1 MKKYVDKKHDN
12 DNNYHYHVNILVILI
27 NLSRLNRKD
36 NTVSVAIL
44 GGLDRLKPYYLK
56 QGRNLGFDN
65 MKVFSKKFPDMVK
78 RLSKFERIVIC
89 TGNVA
94 HTMVEGTVRM
104 AQINGI
110 QIGRT
115 HSSSVSAMKK
125 CLEKMSI

>member
-1 MKKYVDKKHDN
+1 MLTIN
-12 DNNYHYHVNILVILI
+12 MIMILIIIIMLIFWMILV

-44 GGLDRLKPYYLK
+44 GGLDRLKPHYLN
-56 QGRNLGFDN
+56 QGRTLGFDK

-125 CLEKMSI
+125 CLQQISI

>member
-1 MKKYVDKKHDN
+1 MS
-12 DNNYHYHVNILVILI
+12 I
-27 NLSRLNRKD
+27 
-36 NTVSVAIL
+36 AIL
-44 GGLDRLKPYYLK
+44 GGLDRLKPHYLRH
-56 QGRNLGFDN
+56 GRSLGFN
-65 MKVFSKKFPDMVK
+65 NVKVFSKKFPDMVK

-94 HTMVEGTVRM
+94 HSMVEGTVRM

-125 CLEKMSI
+125 CFEQISN

>member
-1 MKKYVDKKHDN
+1 MLTIN
-12 DNNYHYHVNILVILI
+12 MIMILIIIIMLIFWMILV

-65 MKVFSKKFPDMVK
+65 MKVFSKKFPDMIK

>member
-1 MKKYVDKKHDN
+1 M
-12 DNNYHYHVNILVILI
+12 ILTKFEQVLQ
-27 NLSRLNRKD
+27 RKD

-44 GGLDRLKPYYLK
+44 GGLERLKPYYLK
-56 QGRNLGFDN
+56 HGRNLGFNN

-104 AQINGI
+104 AKMNGI
-110 QIGRT
+110 HVGRT
-115 HSSSVSAMKK
+115 HSSSISAMKK
-125 CLEKMSI
+125 CLKEITVYNQ

>member
-1 MKKYVDKKHDN
+1 M
-12 DNNYHYHVNILVILI
+12 
-27 NLSRLNRKD
+27 
-36 NTVSVAIL
+36 SVVIL
-44 GGLDRLKPYYLK
+44 GGIDRLKPHYLK
-56 QGRNLGFDN
+56 HGRNLGFN
-65 MKVFSKKFPDMVK
+65 NIKVFSKRFLDMVK

-125 CLEKMSI
+125 CLKKISI

>member
-1 MKKYVDKKHDN
+1 MS
-12 DNNYHYHVNILVILI
+12 I
-27 NLSRLNRKD
+27 
-36 NTVSVAIL
+36 AIL
-44 GGLDRLKPYYLK
+44 GGLDRLKPHYLRH
-56 QGRNLGFDN
+56 GRSLGFSN
-65 MKVFSKKFPDMVK
+65 VKVFSKKFPDMVK

-125 CLEKMSI
+125 CFEQITN

>member
-1 MKKYVDKKHDN
+1 M
-12 DNNYHYHVNILVILI
+12 ILI

-94 HTMVEGTVRM
+94 HTMVAGTVRM

-125 CLEKMSI
+125 CLEQISI

>member
-12 DNNYHYHVNILVILI
+12 DNNYHYHVYTLMILVY
-27 NLSRLNRKD
+27 LSRLNRKD

-125 CLEKMSI
+125 CLEKISN

>member
-1 MKKYVDKKHDN
+1 M
-12 DNNYHYHVNILVILI
+12 
-27 NLSRLNRKD
+27 
-36 NTVSVAIL
+36 SVAIL
-44 GGLDRLKPYYLK
+44 GGLDRLKPHYIK
-56 QGRNLGFDN
+56 QGRSLGFN
-65 MKVFSKKFPDMVK
+65 NVKVFSTKFPDMVK

-110 QIGRT
+110 QVDRT

-125 CLEKMSI
+125 CLEQIYTN

>member
-1 MKKYVDKKHDN
+1 M
-12 DNNYHYHVNILVILI
+12 ILI

-115 HSSSVSAMKK
+115 HSSSVSAMKT
-125 CLEKMSI
+125 CLEKMTI

>member
-1 MKKYVDKKHDN
+1 M
-12 DNNYHYHVNILVILI
+12 ILK

-44 GGLDRLKPYYLK
+44 GGLDRLKPHYLN
-56 QGRNLGFDN
+56 QGRSLGFDK

-89 TGNVA
+89 TGNISHA
-94 HTMVEGTVRM
+94 MVEGNVRI

-125 CLEKMSI
+125 CLEKISN

>member
-1 MKKYVDKKHDN
+1 MS
-12 DNNYHYHVNILVILI
+12 I
-27 NLSRLNRKD
+27 
-36 NTVSVAIL
+36 AIL
-44 GGLDRLKPYYLK
+44 GGLDRLKPHYLRH
-56 QGRNLGFDN
+56 GRSLGFKN
-65 MKVFSKKFPDMVK
+65 VKVFSKKFPDMVK

-94 HTMVEGTVRM
+94 HEMVEGTVRM

-125 CLEKMSI
+125 CFEQISN

>member
-1 MKKYVDKKHDN
+1 MS
-12 DNNYHYHVNILVILI
+12 I
-27 NLSRLNRKD
+27 
-36 NTVSVAIL
+36 AIL
-44 GGLDRLKPYYLK
+44 GGLDRLKPHYLRH
-56 QGRNLGFDN
+56 GRNLGFNDV
-65 MKVFSKKFPDMVK
+65 KVFSKKFPDMVK

-110 QIGRT
+110 QVGRT

-125 CLEKMSI
+125 CFEQITN

>member
-1 MKKYVDKKHDN
+1 MLTIN
-12 DNNYHYHVNILVILI
+12 MIMILIIIIMLIFWTILV

>member
-1 MKKYVDKKHDN
+1 M
-12 DNNYHYHVNILVILI
+12 
-27 NLSRLNRKD
+27 
-36 NTVSVAIL
+36 SVVIL
-44 GGLDRLKPYYLK
+44 GGIDRLKPYYLK
-56 QGRNLGFDN
+56 QGRNLGFTEI
-65 MKVFSKKFPDMVK
+65 KVFSKKFPDMLK

-115 HSSSVSAMKK
+115 HSSSVSAMTK

>member
-1 MKKYVDKKHDN
+1 MS
-12 DNNYHYHVNILVILI
+12 I
-27 NLSRLNRKD
+27 
-36 NTVSVAIL
+36 AIL
-44 GGLDRLKPYYLK
+44 GGLDRLKPHYLRH
-56 QGRNLGFDN
+56 GRSLGFN
-65 MKVFSKKFPDMVK
+65 NVKVFSKKFPDMVK

-125 CLEKMSI
+125 CFEQITN

>member
-1 MKKYVDKKHDN
+1 M
-12 DNNYHYHVNILVILI
+12 
-27 NLSRLNRKD
+27 
-36 NTVSVAIL
+36 SVVIL
-44 GGLDRLKPYYLK
+44 GGIERLKPHYLK
-56 QGRNLGFDN
+56 QGRNLGFTEI
-65 MKVFSKKFPDMVK
+65 KVFSKKFPDMVK

-110 QIGRT
+110 QISRT

-125 CLEKMSI
+125 CLEKISN

>member
-1 MKKYVDKKHDN
+1 MS
-12 DNNYHYHVNILVILI
+12 I
-27 NLSRLNRKD
+27 
-36 NTVSVAIL
+36 AIL
-44 GGLDRLKPYYLK
+44 GGLDRLKPHYLRH
-56 QGRNLGFDN
+56 GRSLGFKN
-65 MKVFSKKFPDMVK
+65 VKVFSKKFPDMVK

-94 HTMVEGTVRM
+94 HEMVEGTVRM

-125 CLEKMSI
+125 CFEQISV